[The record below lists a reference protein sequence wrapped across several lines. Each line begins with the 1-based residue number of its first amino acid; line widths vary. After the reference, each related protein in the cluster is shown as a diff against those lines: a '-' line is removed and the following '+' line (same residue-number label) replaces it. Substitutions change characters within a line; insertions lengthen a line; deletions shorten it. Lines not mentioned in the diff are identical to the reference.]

1 MARVLY
7 RPDPEHDCPPE
18 TVQYGYAFGAS
29 PVEVSDEKH
38 LRKFAGN
45 RFFEVLGEAGHDPL
59 PVDPAP
65 APDEPAGPLGEMIPP
80 ADPVDPPAD
89 LPARTL
95 KAVHRG
101 RGSWSIMDGDVEVKE
116 GLSKADA
123 EAFNSWS
130 DADKEAFV
138 A

>member
-45 RFFEVLGEAGHDPL
+45 RFFEVLGEAESEPL

-65 APDEPAGPLGEMIPP
+65 APDPDTPPEEPS
-80 ADPVDPPAD
+80 ADPGVR
-89 LPARTL
+89 LVARTL

-101 RGSWSIMDGDVEVKE
+101 RGSFSVMDGDVEVKE
-116 GLSKADA
+116 GLDKAQA
-123 EAFNSWS
+123 AAFNALS
-130 DADKEAFV
+130 AEDKEAFV

>member
-7 RPDPEHDCPPE
+7 RPDPEHGCPPE

-29 PVEVSDEKH
+29 PVEVSDAFH

-45 RFFEVLGEAGHDPL
+45 RFFEVLGEAGGDPV
-59 PVDPAP
+59 PVQPAP
-65 APDEPAGPLGEMIPP
+65 APEPEPDAPVDEAP
-80 ADPVDPPAD
+80 ADPVDP
-89 LPARTL
+89 PARTL

-130 DADKEAFV
+130 DADKKAFV